1 MARTKQ
7 TARMAVV
14 RQAPKNKGVK
24 KARKSTLGISGLGSG
39 KVGCKRTAVGLAP
52 DSDSESE

>member
-14 RQAPKNKGVK
+14 RQAPKSKLVK
-24 KARKSTLGISGLGSG
+24 KPHRYRPAVGLGKG
-39 KVGCKRTAVGLAP
+39 KVGTSRQP
-52 DSDSESE
+52 QIDSDS

>member
-14 RQAPKNKGVK
+14 RQAPKTSGVK
-24 KARKSTLGISGLGSG
+24 KPHRYRPAGGVSGRG
-39 KVGCKRTAVGLAP
+39 KVGCMRTASRRAP
-52 DSDSESE
+52 DSDS

>member
-24 KARKSTLGISGLGSG
+24 KPHRFRPGGPSIQGLGNG
-39 KVGCKRTAVGLAP
+39 KVGCSAP
-52 DSDSESE
+52 NIDSDSDS